1 MHGIA
6 RDVLHRLR
14 EPAARQALDVRMRRV
29 VAQQLHVARGQRH
42 SVRFEQRYGSIARQP
57 ASAGAQQLV
66 QLVQRAVEL
75 PEDRRGAVGV
85 ALRAQLRHGFGHG
98 RLMVARVRHQ
108 LQKRI
113 GAQQP
118 IAEPQPRAQRREIVR
133 IEVQPQE
140 RGQLE
145 VGVTA
150 LGARVALDL
159 PAVEPALHGDA
170 APFQLSR
177 DALAPSGVRHG
188 HSHVAWP
195 EAIDQALPHGR
206 RRERELG
213 RRVVQRAGLARRGRP
228 LARQRHQAVGLV
240 GKRAEPVEAR
250 VRLLGAGRGQRAA
263 GRHEA
268 VRRQMAH
275 EALRRLAERPKVVC
289 HQRQRLA
296 LDLGFHKAAIR
307 QRRNLA
313 RQQRAARLQVLGEDG
328 VHGLLFGGD
337 QPALVI
343 VGAVADALVEE
354 LEHLAQPAR
363 LEAAHLHVLHEHGQ
377 LVLVQHARVASHG
390 VADLRIAQNREGQL
404 ARRHHIERAQQ
415 RIVGRKRPKARGC
428 NGVGAHDA
436 HVRPRLDTSASRA
449 QQRRRNVVGR
459 IVLHA
464 QALRAAIQFLKKIVR
479 RVFDGRSSTSTH
491 IRSPSILRMKPFA
504 RSPPAS

>member
-1 MHGIA
+1 MHGVA

-57 ASAGAQQLV
+57 ASAGAQ

-150 LGARVALDL
+150 LGARVALYL

-170 APFQLSR
+170 APFQLGG

-188 HSHVAWP
+188 HSHVARP
-195 EAIDQALPHGR
+195 EAVGQALLHGR

-250 VRLLGAGRGQRAA
+250 IRLLGAGRGQRAA

-268 VRRQMAH
+268 VRR
-275 EALRRLAERPKVVC
+275 
-289 HQRQRLA
+289 
-296 LDLGFHKAAIR
+296 
-307 QRRNLA
+307 
-313 RQQRAARLQVLGEDG
+313 
-328 VHGLLFGGD
+328 
-337 QPALVI
+337 
-343 VGAVADALVEE
+343 
-354 LEHLAQPAR
+354 
-363 LEAAHLHVLHEHGQ
+363 
-377 LVLVQHARVASHG
+377 
-390 VADLRIAQNREGQL
+390 
-404 ARRHHIERAQQ
+404 
-415 RIVGRKRPKARGC
+415 
-428 NGVGAHDA
+428 
-436 HVRPRLDTSASRA
+436 
-449 QQRRRNVVGR
+449 
-459 IVLHA
+459 
-464 QALRAAIQFLKKIVR
+464 
-479 RVFDGRSSTSTH
+479 
-491 IRSPSILRMKPFA
+491 
-504 RSPPAS
+504 